1 MHEQLIE
8 CVPNFSEGRNP
19 EIIKQITDE
28 IEKVDG
34 VKLLDVDPGYDM
46 NRTVVTFIGSPK
58 SVKEAAFQCIKK
70 ASELIDMST
79 HQGSHP
85 RMGATDVCP
94 FVPVSGITIDETI
107 ALSKEVAERV
117 GNELGIPIYMYEKS
131 AQKPERE
138 NLAVVRAGEYEAL
151 AEKFKKPEWKP
162 DFGPFE
168 FNARSGATVIG
179 VREFL
184 IAYNISLNT
193 REKLH
198 ATDIAFDLREKGR
211 SARNGSVIPFYYMG
225 TSILKYKEEHYP
237 CGSCDFVGTT
247 YEEVSE
253 HCKNEHDYSLTDL
266 LELNAINPKNVI
278 GKSVKKPGLFQH
290 CKAIGWMVPDYDRAQ
305 ISINL
310 TDYNVTSMH
319 HVIAATRKM
328 ATERGL
334 IVTGSEIVGMV
345 PYPALLEVGKYYL
358 TKQGRSFGIPIRD
371 ILQTAVQSLGLT
383 DVSSFNIEERVLGL
397 PSNLDDALVEM
408 KLTDFVDEVSRESP
422 APGGGSIAALAGAL
436 GASLSSMVSNLTAN
450 KRGTE
455 SIDGLLNTSAEKAQA
470 IKNILVKAIDDD
482 TNAFNSYMDAR
493 RMPQKTDGQKAARF
507 EAMQNGLK
515 EAVYVPYNTAVQS
528 EKAIEI
534 AKMVAELGNP
544 NSITDVGVGAQIA
557 YTGVIGGIY
566 NVLINLKDIKDEEFN
581 AKMRKDCDALK
592 LKAQR
597 MLVDVTEVVEGKL

>member
-1 MHEQLIE
+1 M
-8 CVPNFSEGRNP
+8 
-19 EIIKQITDE
+19 
-28 IEKVDG
+28 
-34 VKLLDVDPGYDM
+34 
-46 NRTVVTFIGSPK
+46 
-58 SVKEAAFQCIKK
+58 
-70 ASELIDMST
+70 
-79 HQGSHP
+79 
-85 RMGATDVCP
+85 
-94 FVPVSGITIDETI
+94 
-107 ALSKEVAERV
+107 
-117 GNELGIPIYMYEKS
+117 
-131 AQKPERE
+131 
-138 NLAVVRAGEYEAL
+138 
-151 AEKFKKPEWKP
+151 
-162 DFGPFE
+162 
-168 FNARSGATVIG
+168 
-179 VREFL
+179 
-184 IAYNISLNT
+184 
-193 REKLH
+193 
-198 ATDIAFDLREKGR
+198 REKGR
-211 SARNGSVIPFYYMG
+211 SAREGNIVPFYYMG
-225 TSILKYKEEHYP
+225 TSILKYSEERYP
-237 CGSCDFVGTT
+237 CGTCDFIGTT

-253 HCKNEHDYSLTDL
+253 HCTSEHDYSLTDL
-266 LELNAINPKNVI
+266 LALNAIDPKKLI
-278 GKSVKKPGLFQH
+278 GQSVKKPGLFQY

-358 TKQGRSFGIPIRD
+358 TKQGRSVGIPIRD
-371 ILQTAVQSLGLT
+371 ILETAVQSLGLS
-383 DVSSFNIEERVLGL
+383 DVSDFIIEERVLGL
-397 PSNLDDALVEM
+397 PSNLDEALVEM

-436 GASLSSMVSNLTAN
+436 GASLSSMVANLTAN

-470 IKNILVKAIDDD
+470 IKNVLVKAIDDD

-493 RMPQKTDGQKAARF
+493 RLPQKTEAQKAARF
-507 EAMQNGLK
+507 EAMQKGLK
-515 EAVYVPYNTAVQS
+515 EAVYVPYNTAVES

-557 YTGVIGGIY
+557 YTGVVGGIY

-581 AKMRKDCDALK
+581 AKMREDCATLK

-597 MLVDVTEVVEGKL
+597 MLADISEVVEGKL